1 MNYNENEKNYT
12 GIWPFEKY
20 SIEDIIEVRNYISTK
35 KISEDPTCSEEYQ
48 RLQRIAKAY
57 IICIGNQ
64 LEEAEDKEKH
74 LKKIAE
80 EQDKFIRKIRDR
92 EALSPKDK
100 LYHFREI
107 FTLNMRERVI
117 LPEPI
122 PEKKKKKLEIP
133 EERRLNIIKRGTTI
147 IKNIP
152 EIDITDCEKI
162 KRKPESELTESEKRK
177 INILYVGVLKVLI
190 DEIYEKY
197 KNIKKE
203 EKKEQKVLEK
213 KKEEVLYV

>member
-1 MNYNENEKNYT
+1 MNYSENEKNYT

-122 PEKKKKKLEIP
+122 PE
-133 EERRLNIIKRGTTI
+133 ERRLNIIKRGTTI

>member
-122 PEKKKKKLEIP
+122 PE
-133 EERRLNIIKRGTTI
+133 ERRLNIIKRGTTI

>member
-1 MNYNENEKNYT
+1 MNYSENEKNYT

-64 LEEAEDKEKH
+64 LEDAEDKERH

-117 LPEPI
+117 LPSP
-122 PEKKKKKLEIP
+122 
-133 EERRLNIIKRGTTI
+133 RRVNNIKRGTTI

-152 EIDITDCEKI
+152 EIDMTDCEEI

-203 EKKEQKVLEK
+203 EKKEQKILEK
-213 KKEEVLYV
+213 KKEEVVYV

>member
-20 SIEDIIEVRNYISTK
+20 SIEDIIEIRNYISTK

-122 PEKKKKKLEIP
+122 PE
-133 EERRLNIIKRGTTI
+133 ERRLNIIKRGTTI

>member
-48 RLQRIAKAY
+48 RLQRMAKAY
-57 IICIGNQ
+57 IICIGKQ
-64 LEEAEDKEKH
+64 LEDAEDKERY

-80 EQDKFIRKIRDR
+80 EQDNFIRKIRDR

-100 LYHFREI
+100 LYHYREI

-117 LPEPI
+117 LPES
-122 PEKKKKKLEIP
+122 
-133 EERRLNIIKRGTTI
+133 RRLNNIKRGTTI

-152 EIDITDCEKI
+152 EIDITDCEEI

-203 EKKEQKVLEK
+203 EKKEQKILEK